1 MIMVRRCAA
10 TVFVYAQRRADASV
24 LLLPPADFFTPGEAR
39 QLAVRRFLL
48 DLAMPAQRTDQLYS
62 LHGSAEFLL
71 VINPFPCSS
80 S

>member
-48 DLAMPAQRTDQLYS
+48 DLAMPWPTQRTSCTRFTAQLS
-62 LHGSAEFLL
+62 S
-71 VINPFPCSS
+71 CS
-80 S
+80 